1 MQSLSHPTA
10 AAFDVLIV
18 GGGPAGAATA
28 IALAG
33 RGLTSA
39 IVERHPAPL
48 PRVGE
53 TLPPSVRN
61 PLEKLGVWQRFI
73 DDHHDPAVGNRSSW
87 GSDRIDE
94 IHFIRNAY
102 GNGWHIDRQKF
113 EVMLLDEA
121 RARGVKIFA
130 GEKFDPQTSH
140 RAHFVVDAT
149 GRASFIARLAGAERI
164 AIDHLIAQTMF
175 LEPRLPDPQQ
185 KFTLIEA
192 VENGWWYS
200 APLPDGRLV
209 AAFMTDG
216 DLEREAWSD
225 AVARTHTTRE
235 RIEAYARIDEP
246 QIASANTSRL
256 NSVVGKT
263 WLAVGDAATAFDPLS
278 SQGIITALESALD
291 AATAI
296 ADDNLTH
303 YAEIV
308 TERYR
313 KYIVERA
320 QYYAAEQRWPN
331 SEFWRRRQLHLQA
344 SHANA
349 S

>member
-1 MQSLSHPTA
+1 MIH
-10 AAFDVLIV
+10 DVLIV

-28 IALAG
+28 IALAD
-33 RGLTSA
+33 RGVKSA
-39 IVERHPAPL
+39 IVERNPAPP

-61 PLEKLGVWQRFI
+61 PLEKLGVWQRFL
-73 DDHHDPAVGNRSSW
+73 DDRHDPAVGNRSSW

-113 EVMLLDEA
+113 EGMLLDEA
-121 RARGVKIFA
+121 RARGVTLFM

-149 GRASFIARLAGAERI
+149 GRASFIARLAGADRI
-164 AIDHLIAQTMF
+164 AIDHLIALTMF

-209 AAFMTDG
+209 VAYMTDG
-216 DLEREAWSD
+216 DLEREEWSD

-235 RIEAYARIDEP
+235 RIAAYAPADDEP
-246 QIASANTSRL
+246 HIASANTSRL
-256 NSVVGKT
+256 NTVIGT
-263 WLAVGDAATAFDPLS
+263 NWLAAGDAATAFDPLS

-296 ADDNLTH
+296 ADDNLAH
-303 YAEIV
+303 YAENV
-308 TERYR
+308 TDRYR
-313 KYIVERA
+313 QYLVERA
-320 QYYAAEQRWPN
+320 QYYAAEQRWPH

>member
-1 MQSLSHPTA
+1 MQPLSHATT

-33 RGLTSA
+33 RGLNSA
-39 IVERHPAPL
+39 IVERNPAPP

-53 TLPPSVRN
+53 TLPPSVRV

-113 EVMLLDEA
+113 EAMLLDEA

-149 GRASFIARLAGAERI
+149 GRASFIARLAGADRI
-164 AIDHLIAQTMF
+164 AIDHLIALTMF

-209 AAFMTDG
+209 VAYMTDG
-216 DLEREAWSD
+216 DLEREAWND

-235 RIEAYARIDEP
+235 RIAAYAMVDEEP
-246 QIASANTSRL
+246 HIASANTSRL
-256 NSVVGKT
+256 NSVVGNQ
-263 WLAVGDAATAFDPLS
+263 WLAAGDAATAFDPLS

-291 AATAI
+291 AAAAI
-296 ADDNLTH
+296 ADDDLPR
-303 YAEIV
+303 YAAIV
-308 TERYR
+308 TDRYR
-313 KYIVERA
+313 KYLVERA
-320 QYYAAEQRWPN
+320 EYYAAEQRWPH
-331 SEFWRRRQLHLQA
+331 SEFWRRRQIHLH
-344 SHANA
+344 HANA